1 MVRSSALLAAL
12 GLVLI
17 ASTAGAQQRYSLE
30 RPRGEPSQA
39 ALQEARA
46 LFLSGS
52 SAVEAGRW
60 ADALQNF
67 ERSYQLSGVAAA
79 LYNVATALRSLGRH
93 RDARDAFLQL
103 LSAHGELDPNMRREA
118 EARRAEEAARVA
130 VLSLA
135 GLPTGGELQVR
146 FDNVAVSDSGER
158 PLEVEADAG
167 QHALRVDLPRHRPWL
182 WEGRLR
188 DGQYTSITVRLE
200 LAPVE
205 VETQSIFESPVFWII
220 AGAVVLAGSAVATY
234 FIWDAAQL
242 EPGSPN
248 VVDLR

>member
-1 MVRSSALLAAL
+1 MLRWLALPAAL
-12 GLVLI
+12 GLALFG
-17 ASTAGAQQRYSLE
+17 STAEAQQRYALD
-30 RPRGEPSQA
+30 RPNGEPTQA

-46 LFLSGS
+46 LFVTGS

-60 ADALQNF
+60 ADALQSF
-67 ERSYQLSGVAAA
+67 ERSYELSGVSAA
-79 LYNVATALRSLGRH
+79 LYNAATALRSLGRH

-103 LSAHGELDPNMRREA
+103 LSAHPDLDANMRREA

-135 GLPTGGELQVR
+135 GLPVDGELQVR
-146 FDNVAVSDSGER
+146 FDNVAVPDNGER
-158 PLEVEADAG
+158 PLEVEADSG
-167 QHALRVDLPRHRPWL
+167 PHALRVDLPRHRPWL

-188 DGQYTSITVRLE
+188 DGQYTTLDVNLE

-205 VETQSIFESPVFWII
+205 VETQSIFASPVFWII
-220 AGAVVLAGSAVATY
+220 TGAVVLAGAAVATY
-234 FIWDAAQL
+234 FIWDGAQL
-242 EPGSPN
+242 DPGSSN